1 MNIAYR
7 SESESNLMQRS
18 AVTKRHLKVRIC
30 FKYPI
35 FFRVPRA
42 DVIMFVKEE
51 EKPSKCD
58 DIRSSLLILIKSIR
72 VRYAGNIF
80 PMLNLIYICKIRS
93 QANSVIF
100 YEYCHKNRKWKSGKP

>member
-58 DIRSSLLILIKSIR
+58 DIRSSLLILIEYKSSICR
-72 VRYAGNIF
+72 KYISYPEFNIH
-80 PMLNLIYICKIRS
+80 L
-93 QANSVIF
+93 
-100 YEYCHKNRKWKSGKP
+100 